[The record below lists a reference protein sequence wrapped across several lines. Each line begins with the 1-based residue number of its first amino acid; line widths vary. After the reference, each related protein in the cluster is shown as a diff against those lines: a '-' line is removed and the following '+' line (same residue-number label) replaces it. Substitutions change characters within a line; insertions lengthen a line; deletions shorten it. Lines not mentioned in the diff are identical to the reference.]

1 MNHTNYKNTITLET
15 NETAAT
21 IWRVEVFNCKFWLA
35 TPFNFHSSESLQR
48 NPLFGMQ
55 TLINICVMMILT
67 RDRRIR
73 TLIGVDGG
81 TGIIHQKVRVSCP
94 LKTYMQT
101 HRLQNLAHHH
111 NSYLLPN
118 DFRTSARIQSA
129 SHSYI
134 YLYYIYDF
142 FHNYKYYYWIL
153 PLNSLFFASQ
163 PEEFAG
169 RSHTAERTRSRDH
182 R

>member
-1 MNHTNYKNTITLET
+1 MKLLQLYE
-15 NETAAT
+15 EQ
-21 IWRVEVFNCKFWLA
+21 KFLIA
-35 TPFNFHSSESLQR
+35 NSDQLLRSTFTPR
-48 NPLFGMQ
+48 NPFKETRFFGMQ
-55 TLINICVMMILT
+55 TLTNICVMMILT

-142 FHNYKYYYWIL
+142 FHNYKYYY
-153 PLNSLFFASQ
+153 
-163 PEEFAG
+163 
-169 RSHTAERTRSRDH
+169 
-182 R
+182 